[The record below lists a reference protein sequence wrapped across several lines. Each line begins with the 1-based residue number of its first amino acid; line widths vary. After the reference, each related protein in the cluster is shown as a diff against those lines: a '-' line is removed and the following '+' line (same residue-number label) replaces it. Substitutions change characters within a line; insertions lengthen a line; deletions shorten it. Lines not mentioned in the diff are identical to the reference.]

1 MKQTMKKYILSAYIC
16 FAAIVLFGCK
26 KAIDENIR
34 PFNDKSDKELL
45 VTLDGLALAT
55 NGNYALLVTNTAG
68 DTQYAMNWY
77 NLSELKGNNLLSVT
91 QAFPQ
96 TRNDSYIFNNSPSQG
111 PTASFWRMS
120 YRIVSGAN
128 KIIDAVTDGQ
138 GAGYDQL
145 KGENYFLRAL
155 AYFNMVRVY
164 GRPYY
169 ENNASDLAVPLSL
182 SSLVDKDYKPK
193 RNTVKEVYAQIIID
207 LEKAAALMNQPRTGN
222 PNNYASKEAAWALLS
237 RVYLYM
243 GGTPAAPVNEYNAKA
258 VEYADKVIASPKYTL
273 LQGADYSKSFAVDSK
288 TNKEYIFAF
297 RHDDAN
303 GNYINEFLTSRDVF
317 GNPYQGEYAASPDY
331 MAILNQNP
339 TDLRKSF
346 ITVENDK
353 RITSTDKS
361 RNSVNKFNYQQIAP
375 VGGFDF
381 SARTRSGT
389 PYLRIS
395 EMYLNKAEALAK
407 SGNNTDALIALNLVR
422 TRATATAWT
431 TVSLAAANITVFQAA
446 LNERRLE
453 LAWEGHDSYDY
464 FRNGLAMIRNYTD
477 YFNTTSLT
485 IQPNDKR
492 IISPLPPVEI
502 QLNTNLDQN
511 PL

>member
-1 MKQTMKKYILSAYIC
+1 MKKYILSAYIC

-26 KAIDENIR
+26 KAIDENVR

-45 VTLDGLALAT
+45 VTLDGLAVAT
-55 NGNYALLVTNTAG
+55 NGNYALLVTQSAG
-68 DTQYAMNWY
+68 DTQYATSWFNM
-77 NLSELKGNNLLSVT
+77 SELKGNNLLSVT

-96 TRNDSYIFNNSPSQG
+96 SRNDAYIFNNSASQG
-111 PTASFWRMS
+111 VTASFWRMS
-120 YRIVSGAN
+120 YRLVFGAN

-138 GAGYDQL
+138 GAAYDQL

-169 ENNASDLAVPLSL
+169 DNNATQLAVPLSL
-182 SSLVDKDYKPK
+182 SSMVDKDYQPK
-193 RNTVKEVYAQIIID
+193 RNTVKEVYAQVISD
-207 LEKAAALMNQPRTGN
+207 LEKAAALMSQPRAGN

-243 GGTPAAPVNEYNAKA
+243 GGTPSAPQNEYNAKA
-258 VEYADKVIASPKYTL
+258 VEYADKVIGLPKYTL
-273 LQGADYSKSFAVDSK
+273 LQGTAYSTSFAVDSK

-303 GNYINEFLTSRDVF
+303 GNKINEFLIARDVF

-339 TDLRKSF
+339 SDLRKNF
-346 ITVENDK
+346 ITVETDK
-353 RITSTDKS
+353 RITLADKS

-375 VGGFDF
+375 PGGFDF
-381 SARTRSGT
+381 SAHTRSGT

-407 SGNNTDALIALNLVR
+407 TGDNTNALIALNLVR
-422 TRATATAWT
+422 TRATAAAWT
-431 TVSLAAANITVFQAA
+431 TANLATAGMTVFQAV

-453 LAWEGHDSYDY
+453 LAWEGHSSYDN
-464 FRNGLAMIRNYTD
+464 FRNGLAMKRNYTD
-477 YFNTTSLT
+477 YFYTSPLT
-485 IQPNDKR
+485 ILADDKR
-492 IISPLPPVEI
+492 VVYPLPPVEI
-502 QLNTNLDQN
+502 QMNPNLEQN
-511 PL
+511 P

>member
-1 MKQTMKKYILSAYIC
+1 MKKYILSAYIC
-16 FAAIVLFGCK
+16 FASIVLFGCK

-55 NGNYALLVTNTAG
+55 NGNYALMVTSTAG
-68 DTQYAMNWY
+68 DTQYAMNWF

-120 YRIVSGAN
+120 FRIISGTN
-128 KIIDAVTDGQ
+128 KIIDAVADGQ
-138 GAGYDQL
+138 GVGYEQL

-169 ENNASDLAVPLSL
+169 ENNAAGLAVPLSL
-182 SSLVDKDYKPK
+182 NSLVDKDYKPK
-193 RNTVKEVYAQIIID
+193 RNTVKEVYAQIITD
-207 LEKAAALMNQPRTGN
+207 LEKAASLMNQPRTGN

-243 GGTPAAPVNEYNAKA
+243 GGTPTAPVNEYNTKA

-273 LQGADYSKSFAVDSK
+273 LQGTAYSTSFAVDSK

-303 GNYINEFLTSRDVF
+303 GNYINEFLTPRDVF

-331 MAILNQNP
+331 MAILNENP
-339 TDLRKSF
+339 TDLRKNF

-353 RITSTDKS
+353 RITLTNKS

-375 VGGFDF
+375 AGGFDF

-389 PYLRIS
+389 PYLRIA

-407 SGNNTDALIALNLVR
+407 IGNNADALIALNAVR
-422 TRATATAWT
+422 TRATAPAWT
-431 TVSLAAANITVFQAA
+431 TISLATANMTVFQAV

-453 LAWEGHDSYDY
+453 LAWEGHGSYDY
-464 FRNGLAMIRNYTD
+464 FRNGLPMKRNYTD
-477 YFNTTSLT
+477 YFFTEPLT

-492 IISPLPPVEI
+492 IVSPLPPVEI
-502 QLNTNLDQN
+502 QLNPNLDQN
-511 PL
+511 QL

>member
-1 MKQTMKKYILSAYIC
+1 MKKYILNAYLF

-45 VTLDGLALAT
+45 ATLDGLALAT
-55 NGNYALLVTNTAG
+55 NGNYALLVTQSAG
-68 DTQYAMNWY
+68 DTQYAMNWF

-111 PTASFWRMS
+111 PTAPFWRMS
-120 YRIVSGAN
+120 YRLVFGAN
-128 KIIDAVTDGQ
+128 KIIDAVQDGQ
-138 GAGYDQL
+138 GAAYDQL

-169 ENNASDLAVPLSL
+169 ENNASGLAVPLSL
-182 SSLVDKDYKPK
+182 SSMVDKDYAPT
-193 RNTVKEVYAQIIID
+193 RNTVKEVYTQVVAD
-207 LEKAAALMNQPRTGN
+207 LEKAAALMTQPRTGN

-237 RVYLYM
+237 RVYVYM
-243 GGTPAAPVNEYNAKA
+243 GGTPSAPQNDYNTKA
-258 VEYADKVIASPKYTL
+258 IEYADKVISAGKYTL
-273 LQGADYSKSFAVDSK
+273 LQGTAYSTSFAIDSK

-303 GNYINEFLTSRDVF
+303 GNKINEFLIARDVF

-339 TDLRKSF
+339 SDLRKNF
-346 ITVENDK
+346 ITVETDK
-353 RITSTDKS
+353 RITLADKS

-375 VGGFDF
+375 PGGFDF
-381 SARTRSGT
+381 NAHTRSGT
-389 PYLRIS
+389 PYLRIA

-407 SGNNTDALIALNLVR
+407 MGNNGDALIALNIVR
-422 TRATATAWT
+422 TRATAPAWT
-431 TVSLAAANITVFQAA
+431 TVSLATANMTVFQAV

-453 LAWEGHDSYDY
+453 LAWEGHSSYDN

-477 YFNTTSLT
+477 YSTNTPLT
-485 IQPNDKR
+485 IQANDKR
-492 IISPLPPVEI
+492 IIYPLPPGEI
-502 QLNTNLDQN
+502 LLNNNLEQN

>member
-1 MKQTMKKYILSAYIC
+1 MKKYILSAYIC

-45 VTLDGLALAT
+45 ATLDGLALAT
-55 NGNYALLVTNTAG
+55 NGNYALMVTQSAG
-68 DTQYAMNWY
+68 DSQYALNWF
-77 NLSELKGNNLLSVT
+77 NLSELKGNNLRPVVE
-91 QAFPQ
+91 AFPQ
-96 TRNDSYIFNNSPSQG
+96 GRSDGYIFKNSPSQG
-111 PTASFWRMS
+111 VTASFWRMS
-120 YRIVSGAN
+120 YRLIFGAN
-128 KIIDAVTDGQ
+128 KIIDAITEGQ
-138 GAGYDQL
+138 GAAYDQL

-155 AYFNMVRVY
+155 AYFNLVRVY

-169 ENNASDLAVPLSL
+169 DNNASNLAVPLSL
-182 SSLVDKDYKPK
+182 NSLVDKDYKPK
-193 RNTVKEVYAQIIID
+193 RNTVKEVYDQIITD

-243 GGTPAAPVNEYNAKA
+243 GGTPDAPQNTYNAKA
-258 VEYADKVIASPKYTL
+258 VEYADKVIVSPKYTL
-273 LQGADYSKSFAVDSK
+273 LQGTAYSTSFAVDSK

-303 GNYINEFLTSRDVF
+303 GNKINEFLIARDVF

-339 TDLRKSF
+339 TDLRLKF

-353 RITSTDKS
+353 RITTADKS
-361 RNSVNKFNYQQIAP
+361 RNSVNKYNFQQIAP
-375 VGGFDF
+375 PGGFDF
-381 SARTRSGT
+381 SAHTRSGT

-407 SGNNTDALIALNLVR
+407 SGDNPNALIALNLVR
-422 TRATATAWT
+422 TRATAPAWT
-431 TVSLAAANITVFQAA
+431 TITLAAANMTVFQAV

-453 LAWEGHDSYDY
+453 LAWEGHSSYDN
-464 FRNGLAMIRNYTD
+464 FRNGLPMKRNYTD
-477 YFNTTSLT
+477 YSTNDLLT
-485 IQPNDKR
+485 IQANDKR
-492 IISPLPPVEI
+492 VIYPLPPSEI
-502 QLNTNLDQN
+502 LMNTNLDQN